1 MNLGQGLASSHGYSA
16 FGVQSAL
23 QLCRLLQSAGWVRPL
38 SPASA
43 QHLAAPCARIPRDF
57 ERRRPRAPRFAGITR
72 DSRHKRRETGG
83 KRHPHQKKRKFETGR
98 PAANTKLGPKRI
110 HIVRARGGNLKYRA
124 LRLETGNF
132 SWGSEGR
139 DCLEARARQ
148 CAARWTRAVS
158 PMSSL
163 LSVV

>member
-1 MNLGQGLASSHGYSA
+1 M
-16 FGVQSAL
+16 
-23 QLCRLLQSAGWVRPL
+23 
-38 SPASA
+38 
-43 QHLAAPCARIPRDF
+43 
-57 ERRRPRAPRFAGITR
+57 GITR

-132 SWGSEGR
+132 SWGSEGEMG
-139 DCLEARARQ
+139 L
-148 CAARWTRAVS
+148 WK
-158 PMSSL
+158 SSL
-163 LSVV
+163 CETRHSSVVVDSHCKEEPCA